1 MVVLLKNKSTMKTS
15 NLLLATQRE
24 NPSDAEAVSHQLMIK
39 AGLIRQV
46 AAGIYNWLPTGR
58 KVLRKIEEI
67 IRKEM
72 DSSGAQEILM
82 PMVQPTS
89 LWEESGRIQQY
100 GKELL
105 VFQDRHERSFCLGPT
120 HEEVITDLCRNV
132 IKSHRELP
140 MTLYQIQT
148 KFRDEIRPRF
158 GVMRSREFIMKDA
171 YSFDLS
177 SEGLDRSYQTMKEA
191 YVNIFQ
197 NLGLDYRIVKADSG
211 AIGGSDSE
219 EFHILA
225 DSGEDL
231 LAFSD
236 SSDYAINAELLVELQ
251 DEQDPNSLQGKP
263 SPDGKGSLLLKKG
276 IEVGHIF
283 KLGKKYSESLKLRV
297 QGDDGDIY
305 PEMGC
310 YGIGASRIIA
320 ASIEQNHDE
329 KGIIWPKSLCP
340 YEVVIVEANPKNKEN
355 IKDTCKEVYE
365 LLASNNIDVLWDDRN
380 KRPGVKFTDM
390 ELIGIP
396 IMIII
401 GDKSTED
408 NKVEVK
414 VRLEEKTERVSPQDI
429 IQKLS
434 EIS

>member
-1 MVVLLKNKSTMKTS
+1 MKTS

-24 NPSDAEAVSHQLMIK
+24 NPSDAETVSHQLMIK

-46 AAGIYNWLPTGR
+46 AAGIYNWLPTGK
-58 KVLRKIEEI
+58 KVLRKVEEI

-140 MTLYQIQT
+140 ITLYQIQT

-177 SEGLDRSYQTMKEA
+177 PEGLDKSYSTMKEA
-191 YVNIFQ
+191 YLNIFH
-197 NLGLDYRIVKADSG
+197 NLGLEYRIVKADSG

-251 DEQDPNSLQGKP
+251 DEQDPNSLEGKP
-263 SPDGKGSLLLKKG
+263 SPDGKGNLLLKKG

-283 KLGKKYSESLKLRV
+283 KLGRKYSESLKLRV
-297 QGDDGDIY
+297 QGDDGDVY

-310 YGIGASRIIA
+310 YGIGVSRIIA

-340 YEVVIVEANPKNKEN
+340 YEVVIVEANPKKKEG
-355 IKDTCKEVYE
+355 IKNTCEEVYE
-365 LLASNNIDVLWDDRN
+365 LLTSNNVDVLWDDRD

-408 NKVEVK
+408 NKVEIK

-429 IQKLS
+429 LQKLS

>member
-1 MVVLLKNKSTMKTS
+1 MKTS

-24 NPSDAEAVSHQLMIK
+24 NPSDAETVSHQLMIK

-46 AAGIYNWLPTGR
+46 AAGIYNWLPTGK
-58 KVLRKIEEI
+58 KVLRKVEEI

-140 MTLYQIQT
+140 ITLYQIQT

-177 SEGLDRSYQTMKEA
+177 PEGLDKSYSTMKEA
-191 YVNIFQ
+191 YLNIFH
-197 NLGLDYRIVKADSG
+197 NLGLEYRIVKADSG

-251 DEQDPNSLQGKP
+251 DEQDPNSLEGKP
-263 SPDGKGSLLLKKG
+263 SPDGKGNLLLKKG

-297 QGDDGDIY
+297 QGDDGDVY

-310 YGIGASRIIA
+310 YGIGTSRIIA
-320 ASIEQNHDE
+320 ASIEQSHDE

-340 YEVVIVEANPKNKEN
+340 YEVVIVEANPKKKES
-355 IKDTCKEVYE
+355 IKNTCEEVYV
-365 LLASNNIDVLWDDRN
+365 LLASNNVDVLWDDRD
-380 KRPGVKFTDM
+380 KRPGVKFKDM

-408 NKVEVK
+408 NKVEIK
-414 VRLEEKTERVSPQDI
+414 VRLEEKTERISPQDI
-429 IQKLS
+429 LHKLS